1 MTFFDN
7 IGKYIRNNYRVFSSK
22 SKSADIVSAV
32 IHFVLN
38 NKAEIQNKLSSE
50 SSQWRGNLTEKVAR
64 KNAEI
69 YRF

>member
-7 IGKYIRNNYRVFSSK
+7 IGKCIINNYRIFSSK
-22 SKSADIVSAV
+22 SKSAAIVSAV

-38 NKAEIQNKLSSE
+38 NKAEIQNN
-50 SSQWRGNLTEKVAR
+50 QWRGDLTEKVAR